1 MTTHPLNMSLPGYT
15 GEITAG
21 IAGALLLILCIISL
35 ILYRN
40 WRYEQELDSLLW
52 KIDFKELTVHE
63 SDKDL
68 SEKKQTR
75 VRIDIPIAGG
85 AIPRNHFVFAWVCS
99 LSTIEFWAT
108 FSIPLCVTGD
118 PSSDPDQSS
127 EPELESRFWFPLFKH
142 FHADRNLQGTALR
155 HKES

>member
-1 MTTHPLNMSLPGYT
+1 MSIHLPPPLEADKATTAMQKLRQCSSVINMSLPGYT

-21 IAGALLLILCIISL
+21 VAGALLLILCIILL

-52 KIDFKELTVHE
+52 KIDFKELTIHE

-75 VRIDIPIAGG
+75 VRIPPAAG
-85 AIPRNHFVFAWVCS
+85 
-99 LSTIEFWAT
+99 
-108 FSIPLCVTGD
+108 
-118 PSSDPDQSS
+118 
-127 EPELESRFWFPLFKH
+127 
-142 FHADRNLQGTALR
+142 
-155 HKES
+155 

>member
-1 MTTHPLNMSLPGYT
+1 MTTYPLNMSLPGYT

-85 AIPRNHFVFAWVCS
+85 PFPGITLCLRGSVHYPQLNLGHFFYSFV
-99 LSTIEFWAT
+99 
-108 FSIPLCVTGD
+108 
-118 PSSDPDQSS
+118 
-127 EPELESRFWFPLFKH
+127 R
-142 FHADRNLQGTALR
+142 DRRPIL
-155 HKES
+155 

>member
-1 MTTHPLNMSLPGYT
+1 MTTYPLNMSLPGYT

-99 LSTIEFWAT
+99 LSTIEF
-108 FSIPLCVTGD
+108 G
-118 PSSDPDQSS
+118 
-127 EPELESRFWFPLFKH
+127 PLFL
-142 FHADRNLQGTALR
+142 FLCA
-155 HKES
+155 